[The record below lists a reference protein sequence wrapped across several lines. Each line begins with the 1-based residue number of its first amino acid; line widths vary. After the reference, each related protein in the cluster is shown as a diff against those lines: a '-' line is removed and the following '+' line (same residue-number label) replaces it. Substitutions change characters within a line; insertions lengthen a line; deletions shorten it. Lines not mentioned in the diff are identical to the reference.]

1 MISRAKV
8 LLRGAQGRGVVPPGR
23 DEGHAQAFAAKTCWL
38 LGRVFECRGA
48 DERRCDR
55 CTPFGQL
62 RVQFL
67 LLLLLVGFRD
77 HVFEQ
82 LRMLRLSCRR
92 VLLRSTGGHFD
103 STRSCKRLGGDSQL
117 ACGALDLDNSALG
130 LECQGARAALA
141 WCSRMPLGSFLGS
154 VSLGQPL
161 LRQGRARLAQSQA
174 ETALDCAAS
183 EAIQLVE
190 GHRSHRP
197 QLLLLLHRGLLPLL
211 DWLGS
216 GVA

>member
-1 MISRAKV
+1 M
-8 LLRGAQGRGVVPPGR
+8 
-23 DEGHAQAFAAKTCWL
+23 F
-38 LGRVFECRGA
+38 
-48 DERRCDR
+48 ERRSANERCRDR

-92 VLLRSTGGHFD
+92 VLLRGTGGQLD
-103 STRSCKRLGGDSQL
+103 STRRCQRLGGDFQL
-117 ACGALDLDNSALG
+117 ACGALNLDNSALG

-141 WCSRMPLGSFLGS
+141 WCSGMPLDSFLGS

-174 ETALDCAAS
+174 ETALHRTAS

-190 GHRSHRP
+190 GHRSHGP
-197 QLLLLLHRGLLPLL
+197 QLLLLLHRGVLPLL
-211 DWLGS
+211 AWLGS